1 MRDPFTTNGKMPWS
15 RRRLLRAGA
24 ALAGASAAG
33 MLAAPARA
41 ASEKRISL
49 YNLHT
54 NESRELVFYR
64 GGDYV
69 PDAMAALQVLLRDFR
84 NGEQHVIDPHL
95 MDILHDVAMNLRVD
109 PVFSVISGYRSPQT
123 NERLRERSDGVA
135 RHSLHLEGRAIDVR
149 LSGIDCASL
158 ATRARAMIRGGVG
171 YYRRSDFV
179 HLDTGACRTWNG

>member
-1 MRDPFTTNGKMPWS
+1 MCAAGTLGLP
-15 RRRLLRAGA
+15 LRAA
-24 ALAGASAAG
+24 AGALPASARPVTSRPVTAG
-33 MLAAPARA
+33 PVTRGSAGD
-41 ASEKRISL
+41 KRISL

-54 NESRELVFYR
+54 DESRELVFYR
-64 GGDYV
+64 DGDYV
-69 PDAMAALQVLLRDFR
+69 PEAMAALAMLLRDFR
-84 NGEQHVIDPHL
+84 NGEQHAIDPHL
-95 MDILHDVAMNLRVD
+95 MDTLYEVAQNLGAP

-149 LSGIDCASL
+149 LAGIDCVSL
-158 ATRARAMIRGGVG
+158 ATGARAMSLGGVG